1 MMAINKRILSVLV
14 CLLLLLTLPLAAS
27 AEITSKAQLNNESIT
42 VGVGQGTTAELAVK
56 EELPNANMQ
65 HYVDYYAAYE
75 LVAQGKLDAF
85 IFDRRQMQLA
95 IDNGLKG
102 VRLLDEN
109 MQYLTHIAVGISVVS
124 KIPDLENKVNT
135 FIEELRAD
143 GTLDDMY
150 SRWVDQ
156 ADDTMPEIRLPE
168 KPQLHLTVGT
178 SGIVPP
184 YSYYKGNELHGYD
197 IELARRFAAWLGA
210 DLSFKVYDY
219 SAIFTAAASGDIDV
233 IMANLQVS
241 EERRESL
248 PYSVTLYDETMGI
261 MVRDESASSAAAAY
275 ASPQDLAGKKIGA
288 ITGGHF
294 IPEIK
299 AIIPDADIQLF
310 NHSPDALQAL
320 RSKKVDA
327 MVEDEPIV
335 RALLAG
341 SDDLTTFPLNDDVQ
355 DFAFPIPKT
364 AEGEAL
370 NAELSEFIRR
380 KREDGTLA
388 EFEKIWMGADDS
400 LKKPLGYASLPAT
413 NGTLRVA
420 VESVCP
426 PFDFVMDNEIVG
438 YEMAILDAFCR
449 EKGYALEVEDLE
461 FSAIM
466 AALQAGK
473 FDLGS
478 ASFTVTPER
487 MESCLFTE
495 PTYQGS
501 VAVIVRK
508 TGEAARPSFWESL
521 SASFDKTFI
530 RENRWRLFADGI
542 RNTLLIT
549 LLSVF
554 FGTLLGF
561 IMYLPCRKANPIA
574 NTITRIAV
582 WLVEGLPMV
591 VLLMVLYYLVFASVA
606 ISGIAVAVIGF
617 TLTFG
622 SAVFGML
629 KMGVGAVDRGQM
641 EAASALGFGD
651 WHAFF
656 GLILPQAMP
665 HMLPSYKGAIAAL
678 IKETS
683 IVGYI
688 AVQDLTKMGDI
699 VRSRTYDAFF
709 PLIAVSLIYFIL
721 AAIINWII
729 GRLLNRTNP
738 KRKNRAGLLKG
749 VNVHD

>member
-466 AALQAGK
+466 AALQTGK

-530 RENRWRLFADGI
+530 RESRWRLFADGI

-629 KMGVGAVDRGQM
+629 KIGVGAVDRGQM

-721 AAIINWII
+721 TAVINWLI

>member
-1 MMAINKRILSVLV
+1 
-14 CLLLLLTLPLAAS
+14 
-27 AEITSKAQLNNESIT
+27 
-42 VGVGQGTTAELAVK
+42 
-56 EELPNANMQ
+56 
-65 HYVDYYAAYE
+65 
-75 LVAQGKLDAF
+75 
-85 IFDRRQMQLA
+85 
-95 IDNGLKG
+95 
-102 VRLLDEN
+102 
-109 MQYLTHIAVGISVVS
+109 
-124 KIPDLENKVNT
+124 
-135 FIEELRAD
+135 
-143 GTLDDMY
+143 
-150 SRWVDQ
+150 
-156 ADDTMPEIRLPE
+156 
-168 KPQLHLTVGT
+168 
-178 SGIVPP
+178 
-184 YSYYKGNELHGYD
+184 
-197 IELARRFAAWLGA
+197 
-210 DLSFKVYDY
+210 
-219 SAIFTAAASGDIDV
+219 
-233 IMANLQVS
+233 
-241 EERRESL
+241 
-248 PYSVTLYDETMGI
+248 MGI

-466 AALQAGK
+466 AALQTGK

-530 RENRWRLFADGI
+530 RESRWRLFADGI

>member
-1 MMAINKRILSVLV
+1 MAINKRILSVLA
-14 CLLLLLTLPLAAS
+14 CLLLFLTLPLAAS

-135 FIEELRAD
+135 FIEQLRAD

-261 MVRDESASSAAAAY
+261 MVRDESASSAAAAAY

-288 ITGGHF
+288 VTGGHF

-310 NHSPDALQAL
+310 NHSPDVLQAL

-341 SDDLTTFPLNDDVQ
+341 SDDLTTFPLNDDVL

-466 AALQAGK
+466 AALKTGK

-487 MESCLFTE
+487 MENSLFTE

-508 TGEAARPSFWESL
+508 TGEAAQPSFWESL
-521 SASFDKTFI
+521 SASFNKTFI
-530 RENRWRLFADGI
+530 RESRWRLFADGI

-561 IMYLPCRKANPIA
+561 IMYLLCRKANPIA

>member
-1 MMAINKRILSVLV
+1 MAINKRILSVLA
-14 CLLLLLTLPLAAS
+14 CLLLFLTLPLAAS

-135 FIEELRAD
+135 FIEQLRAD

-248 PYSVTLYDETMGI
+248 PFSVTLYDETMGI

-275 ASPQDLAGKKIGA
+275 ASPQDLAGKRIGA

-466 AALQAGK
+466 AALKTGK

-487 MESCLFTE
+487 MENSLFTE

-508 TGEAARPSFWESL
+508 TGEAAQPSFWESL
-521 SASFDKTFI
+521 SASFNKTFI
-530 RENRWRLFADGI
+530 RESRWRLFADGI

-561 IMYLPCRKANPIA
+561 IMYLLCRKANPIA
-574 NTITRIAV
+574 NTITRIAI

>member
-1 MMAINKRILSVLV
+1 
-14 CLLLLLTLPLAAS
+14 
-27 AEITSKAQLNNESIT
+27 
-42 VGVGQGTTAELAVK
+42 
-56 EELPNANMQ
+56 
-65 HYVDYYAAYE
+65 
-75 LVAQGKLDAF
+75 
-85 IFDRRQMQLA
+85 
-95 IDNGLKG
+95 
-102 VRLLDEN
+102 
-109 MQYLTHIAVGISVVS
+109 
-124 KIPDLENKVNT
+124 
-135 FIEELRAD
+135 
-143 GTLDDMY
+143 
-150 SRWVDQ
+150 
-156 ADDTMPEIRLPE
+156 
-168 KPQLHLTVGT
+168 
-178 SGIVPP
+178 
-184 YSYYKGNELHGYD
+184 
-197 IELARRFAAWLGA
+197 
-210 DLSFKVYDY
+210 
-219 SAIFTAAASGDIDV
+219 
-233 IMANLQVS
+233 
-241 EERRESL
+241 
-248 PYSVTLYDETMGI
+248 MG
-261 MVRDESASSAAAAY
+261 
-275 ASPQDLAGKKIGA
+275 
-288 ITGGHF
+288 
-294 IPEIK
+294 
-299 AIIPDADIQLF
+299 
-310 NHSPDALQAL
+310 
-320 RSKKVDA
+320 
-327 MVEDEPIV
+327 
-335 RALLAG
+335 
-341 SDDLTTFPLNDDVQ
+341 
-355 DFAFPIPKT
+355 
-364 AEGEAL
+364 
-370 NAELSEFIRR
+370 
-380 KREDGTLA
+380 
-388 EFEKIWMGADDS
+388 
-400 LKKPLGYASLPAT
+400 
-413 NGTLRVA
+413 
-420 VESVCP
+420 
-426 PFDFVMDNEIVG
+426 NEIVG

-466 AALQAGK
+466 VALQAGK

-487 MESCLFTE
+487 MESSLFTE

-508 TGEAARPSFWESL
+508 TGEAAQPSFWESL
-521 SASFDKTFI
+521 SASFNKTFI
-530 RENRWRLFADGI
+530 RESRWRLFADGI